1 VIGTGLYME
10 DVNVEIGL
18 IAKQL
23 NAISSAILL
32 LISFLAF
39 YIIRHT
45 VLADRVRRI
54 IWEERE
60 RLLQALE
67 ESNARFRSLVETTS
81 DWIWEVNP
89 DGAYIY
95 SSPKVQD
102 LLGFAPGGDPRQA
115 PGGPDRDQGAG
126 THRAHLPAAA
136 QVPQAVQRLR
146 EQLSGQ
152 GRPHGGDREER
163 GAGVR

>member
-1 VIGTGLYME
+1 MREFKPWGWVIGTGLYME

-60 RLLQALE
+60 RLRTI
-67 ESNARFRSLVETTS
+67 RF
-81 DWIWEVNP
+81 
-89 DGAYIY
+89 
-95 SSPKVQD
+95 
-102 LLGFAPGGDPRQA
+102 
-115 PGGPDRDQGAG
+115 GPSC
-126 THRAHLPAAA
+126 HRN
-136 QVPQAVQRLR
+136 
-146 EQLSGQ
+146 S
-152 GRPHGGDREER
+152 
-163 GAGVR
+163 